1 MRGGAASVADPSSMD
16 DWAVILGGETP
27 NTANIGRIWTDKTVS
42 TDTIT
47 TSSGS
52 VINRGDSAFITAL
65 SALSSTSNVAS
76 SSTTPLDIV
85 LVLDASGSMDDPM
98 NDGTKRIDAL
108 KRAANDFVTTIAEQN
123 QGISDSSK
131 QHQVSIV
138 KFSGDKSAVVGNDTY
153 YKGGYKYNYSQV
165 MKAMSPCTD
174 AAAFTNTI
182 NSISPAGA
190 TRADYGLQLAQS
202 QTSNRKD
209 AKKIVIFF
217 TDGSP
222 TSSSGFESGVASSAV
237 WQQKP

>member
-1 MRGGAASVADPSSMD
+1 M
-16 DWAVILGGETP
+16 
-27 NTANIGRIWTDKTVS
+27 
-42 TDTIT
+42 
-47 TSSGS
+47 
-52 VINRGDSAFITAL
+52 
-65 SALSSTSNVAS
+65 AS

-190 TRADYGLQLAQS
+190 TRADYGLPRAKPLA
-202 QTSNRKD
+202 
-209 AKKIVIFF
+209 AKMPRRSLSS
-217 TDGSP
+217 SP
-222 TSSSGFESGVASSAV
+222 TVRLLLLVDSSRGLPAARYR
-237 WQQKP
+237 QQKP

>member
-1 MRGGAASVADPSSMD
+1 MD

-52 VINRGDSAFITAL
+52 VINRGDSAFVTAL
-65 SALSSTSNVAS
+65 SALSSTSNVS
-76 SSTTPLDIV
+76 STSTTPLDIV

-98 NDGTKRIDAL
+98 NRNDNTKRIDAL
-108 KRAANDFVTTIAEQN
+108 KKAANDFVTTIAEQN

-153 YKGGYKYNYSQV
+153 TKGGYTYNYSQV
-165 MKAMSPCTD
+165 MKTMSPCTD
-174 AAAFTNTI
+174 AAAFTSTI
-182 NSISPAGA
+182 NSIRPAGA
-190 TRADYGLQLAQS
+190 TRADNGLQLAQS
-202 QTSNRKD
+202 QTSNRED

-222 TSSSGFESGVASSAV
+222 TSTSGFESGGCQRIGIGSESHEG
-237 WQQKP
+237 

>member
-1 MRGGAASVADPSSMD
+1 MAFALALICLGGSFAFADDEGGNRSMRGGAASVADPSSMD

-65 SALSSTSNVAS
+65 SALSSTSNVKS

-85 LVLDASGSMDDPM
+85 LVLDASGSMDDSM
-98 NDGTKRIDAL
+98 DDGTKRIDAL
-108 KRAANDFVTTIAEQN
+108 KSAANNFVNHIAEQN

-138 KFSGDKSAVVGNDTY
+138 KFSGDKSAAVGNDTY
-153 YKGGYKYNYSQV
+153 YRG
-165 MKAMSPCTD
+165 
-174 AAAFTNTI
+174 
-182 NSISPAGA
+182 
-190 TRADYGLQLAQS
+190 
-202 QTSNRKD
+202 
-209 AKKIVIFF
+209 
-217 TDGSP
+217 
-222 TSSSGFESGVASSAV
+222 
-237 WQQKP
+237 